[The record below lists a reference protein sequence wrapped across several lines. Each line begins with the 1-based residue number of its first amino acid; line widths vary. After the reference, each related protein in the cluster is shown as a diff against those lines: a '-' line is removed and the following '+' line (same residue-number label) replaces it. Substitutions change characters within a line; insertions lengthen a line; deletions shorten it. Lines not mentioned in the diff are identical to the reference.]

1 MGVIN
6 IGRVLPMFLGDYD
19 NAHNYERMDI
29 VYYNGSTWVA
39 TGNSV
44 GSAPSSENE
53 DWFLVAK
60 GFVWKGSWNASTAY
74 KTNDIVSH
82 NGVAWITVKDNTGVE
97 PTDTSDSWDAFCSG
111 GGGGSTEYNFDRG
124 LTYDP
129 NTKTVESVFWIE
141 GDRYRGFRGVYADP
155 LHPSA
160 EPVKLLDE
168 NTTKNVEMKV
178 VYNDGTEGLFN
189 IYVKNDD

>member
-6 IGRVLPMFLGDYD
+6 LGRVLPMFLGDYD
-19 NAHNYERMDI
+19 NARDYERMDI

-60 GFVWKGSWNASTAY
+60 GFVWKGNWNASTAY

-111 GGGGSTEYNFDRG
+111 GGGGSTEYFFDRG
-124 LTYDP
+124 LSIDDT
-129 NTKTVESVFWIE
+129 NTVKSDFWIE
-141 GDRYRGFRGVYADP
+141 GSRQEGFRGVFKNPMVGNDTAYI
-155 LHPSA
+155 
-160 EPVKLLDE
+160 KLLDE
-168 NTTKNVEMKV
+168 NTTKNVEMRV
-178 VYNDGTEGLFN
+178 VYNDGTEGYFN
-189 IYVKNDD
+189 IYVRNDD